1 LVRLNLFALSFQWIN
16 IRGKPASRKDAPIVV
31 CNHQARIGASAHPAA
46 MRRL

>member
-16 IRGKPASRKDAPIVV
+16 ISGKPASRKDAPIVV